1 MIEKIDLLSDQTD
14 TSQLVMR
21 ITSPSS
27 RTAKLI
33 KKFLTNRN
41 GPRHRRSAAHD
52 VRDYFVRLGF
62 EARRISLSRGDCCR
76 RANWACNN
84 TAPGCAGRSIHRN
97 ARHWVRKPASS
108 PKPGARRGAHRSKH
122 ECRGQCSADRS
133 NHINLLIVR
142 WFCKFLS
149 DEPKLVHERRHFQ
162 YRLALGMI
170 LRTD

>member
-1 MIEKIDLLSDQTD
+1 MMSGTILS
-14 TSQLVMR
+14 
-21 ITSPSS
+21 
-27 RTAKLI
+27 A
-33 KKFLTNRN
+33 
-41 GPRHRRSAAHD
+41 SAL
-52 VRDYFVRLGF
+52 RLG
-62 EARRISLSRGDCCR
+62 ESVCHAVIV
-76 RANWACNN
+76 A
-84 TAPGCAGRSIHRN
+84 AGRTGHVTIPLLAVRVGPSIVMLDTGCENPRRLPSR
-97 ARHWVRKPASS
+97 AR
-108 PKPGARRGAHRSKH
+108 RRGAHRSKH